1 MTAIK
6 PVAET
11 EDTITLSRADFE
23 SLLQAA
29 EDAQDMAAVEAHR
42 EYEDRVGW
50 ETARRSYL
58 TSQEAR
64 RLLEGENP
72 VRVWRQKRGISQRAL
87 AEAAEIGASYLAE
100 IESGKKPGSVDVL
113 QRLAVILEVD
123 LGSLAGESAKASAE
137 TPGPVSRSIQAATR
151 LINLAEGGADSR
163 QMEREVR
170 AVVTELSKAARKA
183 GLGNQVRAVLGGTLD
198 SLRSTSEEALRRRHP
213 AHVGL
218 EAAIRALQEE
228 YRRL

>member
-6 PVAET
+6 PIAET

-29 EDAQDMAAVEAHR
+29 EDAEDMAAVEAHR

-50 ETARRSYL
+50 EAARRGYL

-64 RLLEGENP
+64 RLLEGESP
-72 VRVWRQKRGISQRAL
+72 VRLWRQKRGISQRAL

-100 IESGKKPGSVDVL
+100 IESGKKPGSVDIL
-113 QRLAVILEVD
+113 QRLAAILEVD
-123 LGSLAGESAKASAE
+123 LGSLVGESTRGSE

-151 LINLAEGGADSR
+151 LVKLSEEGADSR
-163 QMEREVR
+163 QIQREVH
-170 AVVTELSKAARKA
+170 AVVAELSKAARKA
-183 GLGNQVRAVLGGTLD
+183 GLGNQVRAVLGSTLD
-198 SLRSTSEEALRRRHP
+198 RLRSSSEDALRRRHP
-213 AHVGL
+213 AHAGL
-218 EAAIRALQEE
+218 EAAIRALREE